1 MPVRSGLSGFYEG
14 GRPVE
19 SRLPDFAEF
28 FHRAAGSFFRSC
40 PPDLLE
46 YWRTAAEI
54 RFLMGASIESGLPP
68 DSPPELVLL
77 VSKNDKG
84 DLISRREY
92 EDAEAACLTSQ

>member
-1 MPVRSGLSGFYEG
+1 MPVRSGLRGFYQG

-19 SRLPDFAEF
+19 SCLPDFAEF
-28 FHRAAGSFFRSC
+28 FHRAAGAFFLSC

-54 RFLMGASIESGLPP
+54 RFLTGAAIESGLPP

-77 VSKNDKG
+77 LSKNDKG
-84 DLISRREY
+84 DLVTRREY
-92 EDAEAACLTSQ
+92 EDAEAACLISQ